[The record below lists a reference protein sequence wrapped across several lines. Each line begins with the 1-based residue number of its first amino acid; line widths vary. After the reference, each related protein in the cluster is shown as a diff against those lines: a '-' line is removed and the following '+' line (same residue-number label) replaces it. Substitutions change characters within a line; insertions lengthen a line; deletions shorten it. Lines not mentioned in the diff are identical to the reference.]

1 MGLGE
6 QEQTTARAGLPLV
19 VEALRAVRL
28 DEAIEA
34 GLHVARRQ
42 RGFTEAAKI
51 EALALLI
58 AAGGERVED
67 LRILSED
74 RGLLRLLGSAL
85 PSPAALLD
93 FLNAFEDPELAA
105 QRPPEKPA
113 WVPPESAALQALD
126 AVNRTLAARVADPA
140 ATVATI
146 DHDGTIIESHKRDA
160 RVAYEGTRGYQP
172 LVAVWQ
178 EQDVIVADEFR
189 DGNVAGGEDPLSS
202 VRRAFA
208 ALPEGVGER
217 YFRGD
222 TADYYTPL
230 LKWLVQQQI
239 GFAMG
244 ADMGKELRGQCE
256 AVAATAWQPLEQRD
270 TEDVHLAE
278 VEFVP
283 GDWPKTAAPLRY
295 VAVRFTPRQP
305 EMFEARGPKYLAVVS
320 NRGEPSTE
328 ELVRWYW
335 QKAGTVEHTH
345 RVLKDEL
352 AAGVLPCGRF
362 AANAAWFRLNVITYN
377 LLTLLRRRA
386 LPARYAE
393 ARPKRLRFEVFTLPG
408 RLTLHQRQLDVS
420 VSADP
425 DRTRELVEARERLLA
440 LYEAS
445 AA

>member
-1 MGLGE
+1 MNGCRRRGSRRQGILRFVMGLGD
-6 QEQTTARAGLPLV
+6 QEQTTGRAGLPLV

-28 DEAIEA
+28 DQAIET

-42 RGFTEAAKI
+42 RGFTEAEKT

-67 LRILSED
+67 IRILSED
-74 RGLLRLLGSAL
+74 RGLLRLLGGAL
-85 PSPAALLD
+85 PSPDALLD
-93 FLNAFEDPELAA
+93 FLNAFEDPGIAA

-160 RVAYEGTRGYQP
+160 RLAYEGTRGYQP

-189 DGNVAGGEDPLSS
+189 DGNVAGGEDPLAS
-202 VRRAFA
+202 VQRAFA
-208 ALPEGVGER
+208 ALPPGVRER

-230 LKWLVQQQI
+230 LKWLVQQGI
-239 GFAMG
+239 GFAIG
-244 ADMGKELRGQCE
+244 ADMGKELRGRCE
-256 AVAATAWQPLEQRD
+256 AVAAEAWHRLEQRD

-295 VAVRFTPRQP
+295 VAVRFTSHQQ
-305 EMFEARGPKYLAVVS
+305 EMFEARGPKYLAVAS
-320 NRGEPSTE
+320 NRWEPSAE

-362 AANAAWFRLNVITYN
+362 AANAAWFRSTSSPTIC
-377 LLTLLRRRA
+377 
-386 LPARYAE
+386 
-393 ARPKRLRFEVFTLPG
+393 
-408 RLTLHQRQLDVS
+408 
-420 VSADP
+420 
-425 DRTRELVEARERLLA
+425 
-440 LYEAS
+440 
-445 AA
+445 